1 MYYHG
6 SRNSYIED
14 HAVHSLAKLQSGELK
29 GIQHLKVEAELTSFP
44 AEIFDL
50 ADSLEILDLSNN
62 KLSELPKNL
71 AELYQLKTLFL
82 NNNLFTEVPEVLSTC
97 PHLDLISLKS
107 NQVAQF
113 KEHAVP
119 KKTRWLILTD
129 NKLTQLPSSIGDL
142 QCLQKF
148 MLAGN
153 QLKSLPDSMRHC
165 HNLQLLRIAANQLS
179 ELPSWI
185 GELSKLSWLA
195 FAGNP
200 FSQSSNR
207 KAPNLPK
214 ATQTEFNIQ
223 EQLGEGASG
232 VIHKAIWK
240 QLELEVEVAIKLF
253 KGGITSDGYPEDE
266 LHASLNV
273 GLHPNLI
280 EVTGHISDKNQSGLV
295 MNLIPGHFTNLGL
308 PPSLESCTR
317 DHFEN
322 DYQLNE
328 TEVLKIAVAMAD
340 TLEHLHDKQI
350 SHGDLYAHNILIDH
364 QANIL
369 FGDFGA
375 ASDFSVLPKK
385 QQSIIKTVE
394 IRAFGYLLEDLL
406 SLIHSKEE
414 TILIKKLTVLKNI
427 YIQCNQESSIHFFDI
442 RNQLTSIN
450 LNTNVI

>member
-1 MYYHG
+1 MYYH
-6 SRNSYIED
+6 SIRNSYLLD
-14 HAVHSLAKLQSGELK
+14 HTVHSLAQLQSGELK

-44 AEIFDL
+44 ADIFDL

-71 AELYQLKTLFL
+71 AELSQLKTLFL
-82 NNNLFTEVPEVLSTC
+82 NNNLFTEVPEVLSSC
-97 PHLDLISLKS
+97 PQLDLISLKS

-119 KKTRWLILTD
+119 KNTRWLILTD
-129 NKLTQLPSSIGDL
+129 NKLAQLPSSIGDL

-165 HNLQLLRIAANQLS
+165 QNLQLLRIAANQLS
-179 ELPSWI
+179 ELPLWI

-200 FSQSSNR
+200 FSQRSNR

-214 ATQTEFNIQ
+214 ATQTEFHIQ
-223 EQLGEGASG
+223 EQLGQGASG

-240 QLELEVEVAIKLF
+240 QLELSDKEVEVAIKLF

-266 LHASLNV
+266 LHASLSV

-280 EVTGHISDKNQSGLV
+280 EVTGHINDKNQSGLV

-317 DHFEN
+317 DHFAD

-328 TEVLKIAVAMAD
+328 TEVIKIAVAMAD

-375 ASDFSVLPKK
+375 ASDFSVLPEK
-385 QQSIIKTVE
+385 QQCIIKTIE

-414 TILIKKLTVLKNI
+414 TILIKKLTDLKNI
-427 YIQCNQESSIHFFDI
+427 YIQCNQESSIHFVDI
-442 RNQLTSIN
+442 KNKLTSI
-450 LNTNVI
+450 